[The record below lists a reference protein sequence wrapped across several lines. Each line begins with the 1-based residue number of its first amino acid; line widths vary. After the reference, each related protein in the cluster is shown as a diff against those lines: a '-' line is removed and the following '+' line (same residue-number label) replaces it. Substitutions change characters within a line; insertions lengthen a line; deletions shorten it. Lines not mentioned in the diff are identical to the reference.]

1 MWLWVMSQI
10 LVLLWGRCWLTSDSW
25 STEAVWSE
33 EQSSRNAL
41 PCSLPWVM
49 WRQERISPSSSPTHS
64 DVSGDISGT
73 GSSEG
78 PERAGLGHWFGRT
91 PLPKAEIAK
100 FPSLSTCG
108 TKILLEQAATWI
120 LQAVIYSLRESKNI
134 ILSSWPSLHIPCSN
148 QKAAGTRL
156 ALLSLEL
163 EQWSRSLGKPHTK
176 LVVQMLGLHLPALCR
191 AWHLQVCLH
200 FDSEECGWNCPQN

>member
-1 MWLWVMSQI
+1 MPATLNPCYFHVFGITIPTESSIALGGGQARGMWLWVMSQI
-10 LVLLWGRCWLTSDSW
+10 PVLLWGRCWLTSDSW

-78 PERAGLGHWFGRT
+78 PEHAGLGHWSGCT
-91 PLPKAEIAK
+91 PLPEAGIAK
-100 FPSLSTCG
+100 SLS
-108 TKILLEQAATWI
+108 LPW
-120 LQAVIYSLRESKNI
+120 
-134 ILSSWPSLHIPCSN
+134 
-148 QKAAGTRL
+148 
-156 ALLSLEL
+156 ALVRPRSC
-163 EQWSRSLGKPHTK
+163 WSRLQHESSRQLY
-176 LVVQMLGLHLPALCR
+176 L
-191 AWHLQVCLH
+191 AWENQRTL
-200 FDSEECGWNCPQN
+200 F